1 MVVECGFNMAASNTL
16 STVNGH
22 AVQRRSGG
30 GGGGGGCGG
39 SSSSSACGV
48 GQSSAVLSFQCQS
61 LQSQGEREHH
71 QDSARLHSNG
81 NCGDSKQCRAEFLS
95 AKDANRRK
103 RVSFFLLFWFP

>member
-30 GGGGGGCGG
+30 GGSGGAGQ
-39 SSSSSACGV
+39 SSSS
-48 GQSSAVLSFQCQS
+48 SSAVLSFQCQS
-61 LQSQGEREHH
+61 QGDRDREHH
-71 QDSARLHSNG
+71 QDSARLYSSG

-103 RVSFFLLFWFP
+103 RVSCLWLRLA